1 MPGFPL
7 TDPKRFPVP
16 LGELLACL
24 GAKGH
29 LAHLSV
35 TKTSDGLWQASCK
48 AKGGKA
54 YSVAIKADMI
64 QAILEAVG
72 PGYNGEWIEL
82 LGPEYRETFGIE
94 DPEEDDDDDMEDV
107 LG

>member
-24 GAKGH
+24 GANGH

-35 TKTSDGLWQASCK
+35 VKTSDGLWQASCRVE
-48 AKGGKA
+48 GGKA
-54 YSVAIKADMI
+54 YSVSIKADMI
-64 QAILEAVG
+64 HAILEAVG
-72 PGYNGEWIEL
+72 PDYNREWADL
-82 LGPEYRETFGIE
+82 LGPRYKAVF
-94 DPEEDDDDDMEDV
+94 DLVEDDCDDDLEDV